1 MYSHVSYL
9 SKKNF
14 LINEMLN
21 QIKGNKNTIKVLNS
35 KSRVDLLS
43 AHDAVEAIYKIMQ
56 LKNPD
61 NFIIS
66 SKKLVTVKNLFL
78 ELKKKTN
85 RNLKLVDKKKN
96 INNKNNF
103 LRGDNAKI
111 KKICKWTP
119 KDSLADII
127 DGFINKS

>member
-1 MYSHVSYL
+1 
-9 SKKNF
+9 
-14 LINEMLN
+14 MLN

-56 LKNPD
+56 LKNPN

-78 ELKKKTN
+78 ELKK
-85 RNLKLVDKKKN
+85 
-96 INNKNNF
+96 NK
-103 LRGDNAKI
+103 
-111 KKICKWTP
+111 
-119 KDSLADII
+119 
-127 DGFINKS
+127 